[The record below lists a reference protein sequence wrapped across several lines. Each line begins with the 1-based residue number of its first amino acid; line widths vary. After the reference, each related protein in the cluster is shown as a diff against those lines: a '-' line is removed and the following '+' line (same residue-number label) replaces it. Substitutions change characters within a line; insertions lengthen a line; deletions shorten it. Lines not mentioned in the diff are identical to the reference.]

1 MSTVVGRY
9 VDGDLTLAEMYV
21 GAMDIGANIYSMEH
35 QLTCNGA
42 CKQQKSRRWSDL
54 GREFLESQLATQL
67 YLANWPGR
75 WLLRMSTV
83 DGKNVDGDLTLAE
96 NIADNGGIKISYE
109 AFVQLEQSKGKPATE
124 SDKQLFFLSWGQV
137 MYAYVL
143 WIHEYIYV
151 YVYIY
156 TYIYIPVYMYVMHI

>member
-1 MSTVVGRY
+1 
-9 VDGDLTLAEMYV
+9 
-21 GAMDIGANIYSMEH
+21 
-35 QLTCNGA
+35 
-42 CKQQKSRRWSDL
+42 
-54 GREFLESQLATQL
+54 
-67 YLANWPGR
+67 
-75 WLLRMSTV
+75 MSTV

-143 WIHEYIYV
+143 
-151 YVYIY
+151 
-156 TYIYIPVYMYVMHI
+156 